1 MEVKLEGDEEIIDKL
16 LGFLQAKFPRL
27 KFKAKV
33 PLREL
38 FPKPESKWL
47 KSIWQFG
54 HADIVVYRHGEPV
67 CIIEPGGFYHT
78 RDEKQKLRDKKKDKL
93 CKLNGV
99 NVLRMYNNTVNRFC
113 NPKIPPYN
121 GKQIFKRLL
130 RKYFYSKVK

>member
-1 MEVKLEGDEEIIDKL
+1 MEGDEKILEKL
-16 LGFLQAKFPRL
+16 VNYLRGTFPRL
-27 KFKAKV
+27 RFRVKV
-33 PLREL
+33 PLKEL
-38 FPKPESKWL
+38 FPEPESKWL

-54 HADIVVYRHGEPV
+54 HGDVVVYRHGKPV
-67 CIIEPGGFYHT
+67 CIIEPGGFHHT

-99 NVLRMYNNTVNRFC
+99 NVLRIYNSTIHRFC

-130 RKYFYSKVK
+130 RKYFYSEVK